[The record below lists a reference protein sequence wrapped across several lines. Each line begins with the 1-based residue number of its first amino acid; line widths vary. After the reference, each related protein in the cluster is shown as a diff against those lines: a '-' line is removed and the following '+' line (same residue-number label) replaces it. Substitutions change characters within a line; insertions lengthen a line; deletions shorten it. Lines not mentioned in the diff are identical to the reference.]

1 MFKNHRHGVH
11 VWKSSNLAVFGGLGT
26 EAREALG
33 TLDSVTEM
41 GARGEK
47 IHLVM
52 RKGDDGWKM
61 GIMGCKKGAGA

>member
-1 MFKNHRHGVH
+1 MFKNYRQGVH
-11 VWKSSNLAVFGGLGT
+11 VWKSSSLAGFGGLGR

-61 GIMGCKKGAGA
+61 EVMGYK

>member
-1 MFKNHRHGVH
+1 MAG
-11 VWKSSNLAVFGGLGT
+11 FGGLGR

-61 GIMGCKKGAGA
+61 EVMGYK

>member
-1 MFKNHRHGVH
+1 
-11 VWKSSNLAVFGGLGT
+11 
-26 EAREALG
+26 
-33 TLDSVTEM
+33 VTEM

-61 GIMGCKKGAGA
+61 EVIGCK

>member
-1 MFKNHRHGVH
+1 MFKNHRQGVH
-11 VWKSSNLAVFGGLGT
+11 VWKSSSLAVFGGLGR

-33 TLDSVTEM
+33 TLDSVTVM

-61 GIMGCKKGAGA
+61 EVMGCN